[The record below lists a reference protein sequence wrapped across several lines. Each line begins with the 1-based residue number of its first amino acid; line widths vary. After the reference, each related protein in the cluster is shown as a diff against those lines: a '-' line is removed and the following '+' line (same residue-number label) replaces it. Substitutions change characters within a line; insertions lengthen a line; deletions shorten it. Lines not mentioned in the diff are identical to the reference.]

1 MPGGRP
7 TEPVPQD
14 KAEAIIE
21 WISSG
26 KTLRDFC
33 RQAGAP
39 AFRTVYDWLDKDR
52 EFSARFA
59 RAREAGED
67 VIAQECLEIADDG
80 TNDYMTITKGYETYN
95 VEDREV
101 TSRSKLRVETRLKLL
116 AKWNPKKYGEKVA
129 LDVAVNDS
137 LANRLNNARKRKP

>member
-1 MPGGRP
+1 
-7 TEPVPQD
+7 
-14 KAEAIIE
+14 
-21 WISSG
+21 
-26 KTLRDFC
+26 
-33 RQAGAP
+33 
-39 AFRTVYDWLDKDR
+39 
-52 EFSARFA
+52 
-59 RAREAGED
+59 
-67 VIAQECLEIADDG
+67 
-80 TNDYMTITKGYETYN
+80 MTITKGYETYN